1 MPYFGPIIPPD
12 SPLAVPDKNRLR
24 VRILLFASL
33 AIVCFSLVAVAL
45 QGCNRANS
53 GTLSQAGLTNALPT
67 FEVPP
72 EVPGA
77 VEVNPITPAQ
87 TTITRAKPVPPTFP
101 GAQPYKI
108 AKGDNL
114 DAIAKR
120 FHVALKAL
128 EDANPGLEPKRL
140 QIDQVIQIPLGAVSG
155 SNGVPHTGTLT
166 SR

>member
-24 VRILLFASL
+24 IRVAIFAAL
-33 AIVCFSLVAVAL
+33 AIVCFGLVAVAL

-72 EVPGA
+72 ESPLGI
-77 VEVNPITPAQ
+77 EVNPIPPTQ
-87 TTITRAKPVPPTFP
+87 TTITRAKPVPPMFP
-101 GAQPYKI
+101 GAHPYKI
-108 AKGDNL
+108 ARGDNL

-120 FHVALKAL
+120 FRVPLKTL
-128 EDANPGLEPKRL
+128 EDANP
-140 QIDQVIQIPLGAVSG
+140 
-155 SNGVPHTGTLT
+155 
-166 SR
+166 